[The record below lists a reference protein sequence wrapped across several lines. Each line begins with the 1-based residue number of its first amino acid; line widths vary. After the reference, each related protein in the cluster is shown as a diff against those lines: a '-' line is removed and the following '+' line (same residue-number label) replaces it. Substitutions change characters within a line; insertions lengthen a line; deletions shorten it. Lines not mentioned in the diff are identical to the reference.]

1 MSKRAWLNVWFG
13 NFYRPAYDDEAFVEK
28 TMEQIADLGFDSVML
43 DTKAWEDVKERCE
56 GGEASQYMKMQEF
69 MMDSARRNGLTHTF
83 LALYLNGDNLY
94 PRIRFSPPIF
104 GEEVINRQGK
114 PGRWYKYWSPAAQKS
129 MVDHVERLLQTYGE
143 NMASI
148 SVEGRE
154 RHPLC
159 SMWDPMVAMSFE
171 EEGRE
176 RYADFLKRKY
186 GTIEAF
192 NRAYGVEK
200 KDFSELTLE
209 ECWFGF
215 HYDGSDPI
223 SETDIREQTRRF
235 RLWQDN
241 AQWRMEEL
249 TAYFCR
255 MEERLKTVK
264 EDLYLFPGIS
274 QWGYFLNIDG
284 SRLTDQDADFC
295 DLWDTAVRG
304 VDIYGL
310 APHVDCC
317 HFLTV
322 PVTPDGTPDAYVSAY
337 QHSMMRALNKGRPFL
352 GGIYWG
358 RFLYQ
363 DLYRYLTP
371 CEIIG
376 TMTAAGADGYSCYG
390 INGMDDGGI
399 LNCLDDSFQESLK
412 KGNRW
417 CRRVTEKRVGRR
429 KKTAALLFPS
439 AMAGIEPFRTEG
451 NKVRRLDSLGWYRIL
466 SDLGLAVD
474 VIDYR
479 EIEAGGLSDYQVL
492 ILPADDCYE
501 TDRKPEAEQELRSWV
516 EAGGT
521 LIHGPADGYAKH
533 AFGIE
538 GTAHGKEPWIFDRPI
553 IPQGLSFES
562 IEGDR
567 TLAVY
572 LDSKKPCVAER
583 TFGCGRVISF
593 GVQAG
598 AAYASQNIPHV
609 PYEQKNGE
617 MYPLA
622 LSKTKLFEALFSEIV
637 KEGLRPWAG
646 KDLEIGEFENGMIVV
661 NHRSTPWE
669 IPEEERKRAAGCDFQ
684 YPVDGKTLLPHTAVW
699 IQKNM

>member
-1 MSKRAWLNVWFG
+1 MSTKAWLNVWFG
-13 NFYRPAYDDEAFVEK
+13 NFYCPAYDDEAFVEK
-28 TMEQIADLGFDSVML
+28 TMGQIADLGFDSMML

-69 MMDSARRNGLTHTF
+69 MMESAKRHGLTHTF

-114 PGRWYKYWSPAAQKS
+114 PGRWYKYWSETAQKS
-129 MVDHVERLLQTYGE
+129 MTDHVGRLMKTYGE
-143 NMASI
+143 NLASI
-148 SVEGRE
+148 RIDGRK
-154 RHPLC
+154 RYPLC

-171 EEGRE
+171 EEGRD
-176 RYADFLKRKY
+176 RYVTFLRKKY

-192 NRAYGVEK
+192 NRAYGMEK
-200 KDFSELTLE
+200 EDFDQLTLE
-209 ECWFGF
+209 ECWFSY

-223 SETDIREQTRRF
+223 SEEDVKKQTLRF
-235 RLWQDN
+235 HMWQDN
-241 AQWRMEEL
+241 SQWKMEEL
-249 TAYFCR
+249 TAYFR
-255 MEERLKTVK
+255 QMNEKLKRIK

-310 APHVDCC
+310 APYVDCC

-322 PVTPDGTPDAYVSAY
+322 PVTPDGTPDAYVSSY
-337 QHSMMRALNKGRPFL
+337 QHSMMRVLNKGRSFL

-399 LNCLDDSFQESLK
+399 LNCLDDEFLESLK
-412 KGNRW
+412 KGNLW
-417 CRRVTEKRVGRR
+417 CSRVTEKRRGKR
-429 KKTAALLFPS
+429 KKTAALLFPA
-439 AMAGIEPFRTEG
+439 AMAGIEPFQTAG

-466 SDLGLAVD
+466 CDLGLAVD

-479 EIEAGGLSDYQVL
+479 EIETGGLSEYQVL
-492 ILPADDCYE
+492 VLPADDCYE
-501 TDRKPEAEQELRSWV
+501 TDRKKEAEERLRLWV

-521 LIHGPADGYAKH
+521 LIHGPEDGYAKN
-533 AFGIE
+533 AFGIV
-538 GTAHGKEPWIFDRPI
+538 GSPHAKEPWIFDRPI
-553 IPQGLSFES
+553 IPQGLCFES
-562 IEGDR
+562 MEGER
-567 TLAVY
+567 ILAAY
-572 LDSKKPCVAER
+572 LDSGKPCVSER
-583 TFGCGRVISF
+583 SFGQGRVISF

-622 LSKTKLFEALFSEIV
+622 LSGTKLFESLFSGIV
-637 KEGLRPWAG
+637 KEGLFPWAG
-646 KDLEIGEFENGMIVV
+646 KDLEIGEFENGMVIV

-669 IPEEERKRAAGCDFQ
+669 IPQEELEKAADCDFQ
-684 YPVDGKTLLPHTAVW
+684 YPTDGKILIPHTAVW
-699 IQKNM
+699 LQKTM